1 MKALKLIIG
10 IVLIL
15 AFIAA
20 TIFAVRSIERAV
32 PEGLRPPARIG
43 TPAGYQFAYEAEPYV
58 IIAVFV
64 LGLAALIVGIALI
77 SKAVSMPKSA
87 ARTDTHM
94 LPGGFV
100 RR

>member
-32 PEGLRPPARIG
+32 PEGLRPPRIG
-43 TPAGYQFAYEAEPYV
+43 MPDGYQFAYEAEPYV